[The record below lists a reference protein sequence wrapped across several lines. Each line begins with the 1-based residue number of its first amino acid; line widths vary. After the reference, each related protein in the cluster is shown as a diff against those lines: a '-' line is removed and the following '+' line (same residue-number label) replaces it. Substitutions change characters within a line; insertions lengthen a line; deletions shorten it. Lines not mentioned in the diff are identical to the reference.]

1 MNEAVLMGVINAV
14 ALIIGP
20 GIVGLVV
27 KRKLDKADRLPA
39 LCERINRIS
48 EAVDLSLESHLVTQ
62 KALRD
67 GHINGESEAQMTKI
81 NDYFRRCAA
90 KGMSYDYGT
99 KP

>member
-1 MNEAVLMGVINAV
+1 MSEVVWVGIINSV

-20 GIVGLVV
+20 GIIGLIV
-27 KRKLDKADRLPA
+27 KRRLDKADTLPD
-39 LCERINRIS
+39 LCERINRIG

-67 GHINGESEAQMTKI
+67 GHINGESEAQMAKI

-90 KGMSYDYGT
+90 KGMSYDYSSKT
-99 KP
+99 

>member
-1 MNEAVLMGVINAV
+1 MSEIVWVGIINSV

-20 GIVGLVV
+20 GLIGLLV
-27 KRKLDKADRLPA
+27 KKKLDKSDTLPA

-67 GHINGESEAQMTKI
+67 GHINGESEAQMAKI

-90 KGMSYDYGT
+90 KGMSYDYCA
-99 KP
+99 KS